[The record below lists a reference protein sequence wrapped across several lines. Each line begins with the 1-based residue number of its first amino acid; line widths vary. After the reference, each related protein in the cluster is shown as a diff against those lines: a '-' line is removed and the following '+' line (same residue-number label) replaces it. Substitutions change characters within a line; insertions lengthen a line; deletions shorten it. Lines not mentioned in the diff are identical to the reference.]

1 MPHRSALRGGKALFE
16 GRPGMHHKLKSFTLL
31 ELIIVVGIVAILA
44 LIAVP
49 NFLAVQTRAKVSNAK
64 SNIRVLIDATEVYR
78 VDWNRYPPTS
88 QQLPADPYGILSDVQ
103 LKVLTTPVQY
113 IAYTS
118 FRDPFGKIKSQ
129 ALGSQVNAAPG
140 DSDFPIPEAPN
151 PKGSLLYYNYHYFSR
166 QTHNPEIDAC
176 GIAFVSIGPDR
187 KDSFG
192 VFRPFSS
199 DALPPLAL
207 QVGISSPLDTQY
219 DPTNG
224 TISSGDICG
233 FAGEVAVP
241 PCSGRLP

>member
-1 MPHRSALRGGKALFE
+1 MHRE
-16 GRPGMHHKLKSFTLL
+16 LKSFSLL
-31 ELIIVVGIVAILA
+31 ELVIVVGILTILA

-49 NFLAVQTRAKVSNAK
+49 NFLVVQTRAKVSTAK
-64 SNIRVLIDATEVYR
+64 SNIRVLVDVTEVYR
-78 VDWNRYPPTS
+78 VDWNTYPPTS
-88 QQLPADPYGILSDVQ
+88 QQLPFDPYGILSDVQ
-103 LKVLTTPVQY
+103 LRVLTTPIRY

-118 FRDPFGKIKSQ
+118 FRDPFGRIRSQ
-129 ALGSQVNAAPG
+129 ALGSVANAYPV

-151 PKGSLLYYNYHYFSR
+151 PKGSLLYYNYYYFSR
-166 QTHNPEIDAC
+166 QTRNPLIDAPAV
-176 GIAFVSIGPDR
+176 AFVSIGPDK

-199 DALPPLAL
+199 DALPPLAQ

-233 FAGEVAVP
+233 FTGEVAVS
-241 PCSGRLP
+241 PCAGRLP